1 MFFSVQTVPD
11 KPSVVHYGI
20 NAATAA
26 VFIAGEMAGS
36 GVLALPRALV
46 DAGEQISRAL
56 YSPVV
61 TISVEED
68 QKYVKSLTRIAFIVY
83 SVHCRLI

>member
-1 MFFSVQTVPD
+1 LQDDNGKQEKTPLS
-11 KPSVVHYGI
+11 HHGI

-46 DAGEQISRAL
+46 DAGKLPAVGRNTHSWDACWL
-56 YSPVV
+56 
-61 TISVEED
+61 
-68 QKYVKSLTRIAFIVY
+68 
-83 SVHCRLI
+83 LIL